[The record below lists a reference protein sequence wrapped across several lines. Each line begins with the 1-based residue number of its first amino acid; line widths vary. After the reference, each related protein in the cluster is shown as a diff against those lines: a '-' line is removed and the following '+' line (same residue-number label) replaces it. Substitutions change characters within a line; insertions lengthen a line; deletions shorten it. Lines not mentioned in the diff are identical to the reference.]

1 PGPGPSPVADA
12 LRRRRPDQPGRG
24 GRHPDDRPADGGPGP
39 PVASGPGAPP
49 ARPGRARRLTRHPTH
64 TPGGMMG
71 ACAPSPAAPSSLARR
86 PVVRRLLVLAP
97 AAALLAGC
105 GGATADAPA
114 PATSAVAPAAD
125 QADPDLGVD
134 VFAER
139 VAEEGT
145 VVLDVRTPAEFAQGH
160 LPGA

>member
-1 PGPGPSPVADA
+1 M
-12 LRRRRPDQPGRG
+12 R
-24 GRHPDDRPADGGPGP
+24 
-39 PVASGPGAPP
+39 
-49 ARPGRARRLTRHPTH
+49 
-64 TPGGMMG
+64 
-71 ACAPSPAAPSSLARR
+71 SLARR

-97 AAALLAGC
+97 AAVLLAGC

-134 VFAER
+134 AFAER

-160 LPGA
+160 LPGAVNIDLQSADFPERIGELDQDERYAVYCQSGNRSGQALATMVGEGFSDVAHLQGGIGAWQAAGLPVVTG